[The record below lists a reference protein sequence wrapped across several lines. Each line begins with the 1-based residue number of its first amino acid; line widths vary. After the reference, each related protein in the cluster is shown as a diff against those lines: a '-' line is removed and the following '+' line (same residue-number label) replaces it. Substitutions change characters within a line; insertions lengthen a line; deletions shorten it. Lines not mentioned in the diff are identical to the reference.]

1 MILPKSL
8 LTMIEGQGKQL
19 EMGISNP
26 IEEELSLGYFEI
38 KGFIMNQTIT
48 SVNLKQ
54 YKSKKST
61 LPYTNFHSISNT
73 YQLWCSYHKSSKK

>member
-26 IEEELSLGYFEI
+26 IEEELSLGYFEMR
-38 KGFIMNQTIT
+38 GFIMNQTIT
-48 SVNLKQ
+48 SINLKQ
-54 YKSKKST
+54 YKSIESA
-61 LPYTNFHSISNT
+61 L
-73 YQLWCSYHKSSKK
+73 L